1 MSRPLKDWL
10 AMYAARDR
18 AFGVLSEAQWRVLV
32 DLREHGQPLSTTS
45 CCIASGAPA
54 TTALRHIGELVDAGF
69 LERAVNPEDRR
80 VMMLEL
86 SAVARAAFE
95 KLGA

>member
-1 MSRPLKDWL
+1 MSGIPAWL

-18 AFGVLSEAQWRVLV
+18 AFGVLSEAQWRVLI
-32 DLREHGQPLSTTS
+32 DMRMHGQPLPITS

-69 LERAVNPEDRR
+69 LERRAHPDDRR
-80 VMMLEL
+80 VGLMNL
-86 SAVARAAFE
+86 SAVAIKAFE
-95 KLGA
+95 AMEA